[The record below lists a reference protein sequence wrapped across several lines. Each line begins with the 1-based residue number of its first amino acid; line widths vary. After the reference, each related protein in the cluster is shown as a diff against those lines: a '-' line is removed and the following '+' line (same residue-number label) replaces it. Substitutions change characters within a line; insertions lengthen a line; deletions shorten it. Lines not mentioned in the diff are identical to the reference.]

1 MNTRIR
7 RLGIAIIIAM
17 PFAFL
22 TYRAFV
28 IEIWVVPEIVGVV
41 EESDKP
47 EVPLHRAT
55 VILTDQDG
63 IEYRDYTDELGRF
76 RLRGVK
82 RWAVGPS
89 LDGVCESTLSV
100 TRVNYKT
107 VTLKV
112 GISHAELDASR
123 PPTTVFV
130 RVLLASTESRND
142 SIYDT
147 YGARVEDTVLPEWAS
162 SLKSLSGS
170 NLPSAN
176 SVKDL
181 P

>member
-17 PFAFL
+17 PFAFF
-22 TYRAFV
+22 TYRVFV
-28 IEIWVVPEIVGVV
+28 IEIWVVPEVVGVV

-55 VILTDQDG
+55 IILIDQDG
-63 IEYRDYTDELGRF
+63 TEYRAYTDELGRF

-82 RWAVGPS
+82 KWAVGPS
-89 LDGVCESTLSV
+89 LDRVCESTLSV

-112 GISHAELDASR
+112 DISHAELGASR
-123 PPTTVFV
+123 PPTIVIVGV
-130 RVLLASTESRND
+130 RLASTESRND
-142 SIYDT
+142 SVYGT
-147 YGARVEDTVLPEWAS
+147 YSAMVENTVLPEWAS

-170 NLPSAN
+170 NSPSAN
-176 SVKDL
+176 SVNDL